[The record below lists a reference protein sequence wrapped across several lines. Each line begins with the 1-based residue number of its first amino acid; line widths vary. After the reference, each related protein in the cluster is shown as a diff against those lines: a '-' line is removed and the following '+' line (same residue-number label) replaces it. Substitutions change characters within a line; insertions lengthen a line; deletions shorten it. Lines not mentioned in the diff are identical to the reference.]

1 MCYNKILDGPI
12 SPLDFTN
19 FAKEILFNFEILL
32 YIIDFASIFS
42 ET

>member
-19 FAKEILFNFEILL
+19 FCQRKIV
-32 YIIDFASIFS
+32 
-42 ET
+42 

>member
-1 MCYNKILDGPI
+1 MCYNKILDGPL

-19 FAKEILFNFEILL
+19 FAKVILFNFDILPD
-32 YIIDFASIFS
+32 IIGIANIFD